1 MRILIFNWR
10 DIKNPFSGGAE
21 ILTHEIAKYLVK
33 RNNEVVLFTSRFE
46 GSKAEE
52 ILDGVKIVRKGH
64 TIVRY
69 IPHSVH
75 FLAFKEYRKH
85 FKGRIDLII
94 DEVHGFPFFT
104 PLYAKEKKVALVCEV
119 AGGLWF
125 KLFGPFLGSA
135 GWLVEKFYLRIIYR
149 NIPFITISK
158 SAKESLIKNGVNKN
172 NIEIIPV
179 GFSLPKQIIKEP
191 KIKKPTLIFLGR
203 VAKSKGI
210 EDVVYVLEKLKHILD
225 IQLWIIG
232 KGEKNY
238 VKSLK
243 KLINEFNLTDK
254 VVFYDYVSEK
264 QKFKLLSR
272 AWVLVHPSKTEG
284 WGINVIESNS
294 VGTPAVG
301 YNVPGLRDSI
311 QNNKTGLLTN
321 KNCCDDLAKA
331 TALLIEDKPM
341 YNKLSK
347 QAIIWSRQFE
357 WQKAGEKIWNVIKEQ
372 YDK

>member
-1 MRILIFNWR
+1 
-10 DIKNPFSGGAE
+10 
-21 ILTHEIAKYLVK
+21 
-33 RNNEVVLFTSRFE
+33 
-46 GSKAEE
+46 
-52 ILDGVKIVRKGH
+52 
-64 TIVRY
+64 
-69 IPHSVH
+69 
-75 FLAFKEYRKH
+75 
-85 FKGRIDLII
+85 
-94 DEVHGFPFFT
+94 
-104 PLYAKEKKVALVCEV
+104 
-119 AGGLWF
+119 
-125 KLFGPFLGSA
+125 
-135 GWLVEKFYLRIIYR
+135 
-149 NIPFITISK
+149 
-158 SAKESLIKNGVNKN
+158 
-172 NIEIIPV
+172 
-179 GFSLPKQIIKEP
+179 LPKQIIKEP